1 MVAQDIDRSD
11 LPQGSPTVK
20 LVFVQYRN
28 VVYLARHTRPANQ
41 WMKPI
46 LVAEPRLKPLAM
58 AT

>member
-28 VVYLARHTRPANQ
+28 AVYLARHTTPANQ

-46 LVAEPRLKPLAM
+46 YWWPN
-58 AT
+58 TG